1 MGVKTTPKW
10 CGVGR
15 WVRLRLGSQNMLV
28 VDVFS
33 PVPVVM
39 CAWKTLGRVIE
50 GPVPIADLE
59 PAQKQAEK

>member
-1 MGVKTTPKW
+1 MGLEVTPDW

-39 CAWKTLGRVIE
+39 CAWKTLGRVTE
-50 GPVPIADLE
+50 APVAVRDLE
-59 PAQKQAEK
+59 PAAKQAEK